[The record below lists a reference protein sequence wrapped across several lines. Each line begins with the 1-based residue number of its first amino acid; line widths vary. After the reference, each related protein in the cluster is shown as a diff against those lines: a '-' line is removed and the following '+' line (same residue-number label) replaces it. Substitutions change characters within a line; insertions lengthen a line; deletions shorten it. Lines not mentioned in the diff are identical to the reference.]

1 MIERRAPFVV
11 DEAKFSTQ
19 RVVTYVILTIFAA
32 VTANVLLGQDQA
44 ERSTIIQTV
53 INFAMLALGFWL
65 GTSKSSA
72 DKEVTAARILE
83 SNAPAI
89 PRVPLVTPAPATP
102 SGVIPA
108 AEVALPK
115 EGQTHE
121 QAQGKSRKR
130 R

>member
-19 RVVTYVILTIFAA
+19 RLITYVILVIFTATA
-32 VTANVLLGQDQA
+32 ANVLIGQDQA

-53 INFAMLALGFWL
+53 INFTILALGFWL
-65 GTSKSSA
+65 GSSKSSA

-83 SNAPAI
+83 ANAPPASK
-89 PRVPLVTPAPATP
+89 VPLVTPAPATP

-115 EGQTHE
+115 EGKRHE
-121 QAQGKSRKR
+121 PTQGKSRKR